1 MLIMPSKQA
10 RGIGIV
16 AVDCII
22 QSLDLADLPR
32 SAYSSNMYG
41 GTGIT
46 SELFVSYGVYCTH
59 AARSYMPDVVELT

>member
-22 QSLDLADLPR
+22 QSLDLADLG
-32 SAYSSNMYG
+32 SSNMYG

-59 AARSYMPDVVELT
+59 AAR